1 VRKSIIAG
9 SILGALLIPSVA
21 SAQPVQSLSGDWS
34 ASNSTVAKTAD
45 GVHFGTYADGGAV
58 GGSAI
63 YKGFTDKLSDVSD
76 FNFQFT
82 YNQAGQ
88 LTGAT
93 PYGRIWL
100 DNNQDGKADA
110 TVMFDPSLGGLVTP
124 LKGATLTFGTADD
137 SVRYDDDKGN
147 SGQLSWAEVK
157 AAHADARVVQIGVS
171 QGYSMGTDLSAM
183 LKSMT
188 INGHSFEFNAP
199 SDNANVEG
207 KQGANGINGVNG
219 NDGQNG
225 RDGANGKDGV
235 TTIIRETKIVGNTM
249 RTVTAPTMRGAK
261 LMSVKATMRG
271 KKLPTTGRKIQ
282 VNLTGKTVGN
292 YNISIITK
300 FRKDGKTFTVNS
312 TRNLS
317 VHTAR

>member
-1 VRKSIIAG
+1 VNKIIIAG
-9 SILGALLIPSVA
+9 SIFGALLIPSVA

-63 YKGFTDKLSDVSD
+63 YKGFTGKLADVTD

-82 YNQAGQ
+82 YNQAGEV
-88 LTGAT
+88 TGAT

-100 DNNQDGKADA
+100 DNDADGKADA
-110 TVMFDPSLGGLVTP
+110 AVMFDPSLGGLVTP
-124 LKGATLTFGTADD
+124 LVRANLTFGTADD

-147 SGQLSWAEVK
+147 SGQLTWAEVK
-157 AAHADARVVQIGVS
+157 AAHADARVVQVGVS
-171 QGYSMGTDLSAM
+171 QGYSMGTDVSAM
-183 LKSMT
+183 LKSLS
-188 INGHSFEFNAP
+188 INGHSFDFDVAP
-199 SDNANVEG
+199 SDGTNGADG
-207 KQGANGINGVNG
+207 QQGVHGTNGIDGKDGV
-219 NDGQNG
+219 
-225 RDGANGKDGV
+225 NGKDGV

-249 RTVTAPTMRGAK
+249 RTVTAPTMNGGK
-261 LMSVKATMRG
+261 LVSVKATMRG
-271 KKLPTTGRKIQ
+271 KKLPTSGRKIK
-282 VNLTGKTVGN
+282 VNLTGMSVGN
-292 YNISIITK
+292 YNVSIMAK
-300 FRKDGKTFTVNS
+300 FRKDGKTFTVKS